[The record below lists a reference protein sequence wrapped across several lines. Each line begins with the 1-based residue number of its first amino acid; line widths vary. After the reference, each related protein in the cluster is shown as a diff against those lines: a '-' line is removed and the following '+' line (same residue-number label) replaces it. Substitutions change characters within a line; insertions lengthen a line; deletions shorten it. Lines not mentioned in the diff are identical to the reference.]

1 MRYIHETPS
10 FRLYS
15 MMNCQQMKSLF
26 NADDDD
32 RLATESEDWL
42 TDMFGLSSF
51 QANRMSRLQTV
62 GFILQQYNTIDV
74 HYFVKIILEHSFDC
88 IFASRDQ
95 I

>member
-15 MMNCQQMKSLF
+15 MIKCQQIKSLF

-51 QANRMSRLQTV
+51 RANRISRQQTV
-62 GFILQQYNTIDV
+62 SYMLQQYNTYILTWNFSV
-74 HYFVKIILEHSFDC
+74 II
-88 IFASRDQ
+88 
-95 I
+95 